1 MYRAHQMRDRILTVV
16 LAILSLAWVYPVV
29 MILFNSLKKE
39 TAISTGTAF
48 ELPTGETFGGLANY
62 ADAIANLNTVMQ
74 MNEGYDDGQAMWL
87 LARSYEASGDTQN
100 AASWTERV
108 QTEYPDI
115 DTTADPQQDS
125 GEEDTWDDEDG
136 WYEEESWDEWE

>member
-1 MYRAHQMRDRILTVV
+1 M
-16 LAILSLAWVYPVV
+16 
-29 MILFNSLKKE
+29 
-39 TAISTGTAF
+39 
-48 ELPTGETFGGLANY
+48 TGEIYDRYCETLYYTALENYDAANY

-74 MNEGYDDGQAMWL
+74 MNAGYDDGQAMWL